1 MDRLFVILAL
11 PCHFGKVSLSCVLLL
26 SAAHLGLHAAYD
38 SFLAGIV
45 SSIAG
50 LLDTVLDLDSS
61 QELSLL
67 VNKLSASLELLAE
80 RTESVCIT

>member
-1 MDRLFVILAL
+1 MILTL

-26 SAAHLGLHAAYD
+26 SAAHLGLHAADD

-50 LLDTVLDLDSS
+50 LLDTVLNLDSS

-67 VNKLSASLELLAE
+67 VNKLSTSLELLAE
-80 RTESVCIT
+80 RT